1 MIRST
6 RGASQKFDWIS
17 FALLFCLLIIGWL
30 MQISASSELSDGAQA
45 SLQQTILYNKH
56 GYWILLALV
65 IFILTL
71 FVESHIWNTFSYV
84 IYGAAILL
92 LVGVLIFGIEIKG
105 ARSWY
110 SVFGL
115 SFQPAEFA
123 KFGTTLALASMLSY
137 FKTGMRDQR
146 SILSAFAIIIAPMF
160 LILLQP
166 DAGSALV
173 FLSFFILFFK
183 EGLSPIYYL
192 IAFFLMAIFVFS
204 IIFGFKTV
212 VFAVMILQFL
222 FFINFFPKR
231 LIPFLVLGVWVL
243 LSYFLITAGHFY
255 LVFAFSFLG
264 LVFSSFLMW
273 RFRKHQYI
281 FIAWLVMTF
290 SCLMAVGSSHVVNNV
305 LRPHQQDRIN
315 VWLRPHLCDPQGS
328 LYNLKFSKMAIGSGG
343 FQGKGFRDGNLTKLN
358 YVPEQPSDFVFS
370 IIGEE
375 QGFIGVLSVIL
386 IFMVLLYRTIGIGER
401 AKSSFTRRYA
411 YGLAGIIFIH
421 FFINI
426 GMTMGL
432 VPVVGIPLPFISS
445 GGSAI
450 LVFMLMYGILFK
462 MDMSR

>member
-1 MIRST
+1 M
-6 RGASQKFDWIS
+6 SQKFDWIS

-30 MQISASSELSDGAQA
+30 MQISAAAELNDGSGDTLHQI
-45 SLQQTILYNKH
+45 ILFNKH
-56 GYWILLALV
+56 GYWILFSLI
-65 IFILTL
+65 IFILVL
-71 FVESHIWNTFSYV
+71 FIEPHIWNTFSYV
-84 IYGAAILL
+84 IYGAALLL
-92 LVGVLIFGIEIKG
+92 LVGVLLFGLEIKG

-110 SVFGL
+110 SFFGL
-115 SFQPAEFA
+115 SFQPSEFA
-123 KFGTTLALASMLSY
+123 KFGTTLALASMLGY

-146 SILSAFAIIIAPMF
+146 SILSALAIILAPMF

-192 IAFFLMAIFVFS
+192 IAFFLMAIFIFS

-212 VFAVMILQFL
+212 IFSVMILQLL

-231 LIPFLVLGVWVL
+231 LLPLLVLGVWVL
-243 LSYFLITAGHFY
+243 LSYFLINAGYFY
-255 LVFAFSFLG
+255 WVLAISLAG
-264 LVFSSFLMW
+264 LILCSFLMW
-273 RFRKHQYI
+273 SFRKHQYI
-281 FIAWLVMTF
+281 LFAWLVMGF
-290 SCLMAVGSSHVVNNV
+290 SCLLSLGSSHMVNNV

-343 FQGKGFRDGNLTKLN
+343 FQGKGFMDGNLTKLN
-358 YVPEQPSDFVFS
+358 YVPEQSSDFVFS

-375 QGFIGVLSVIL
+375 QGFIGVLSVVL

-401 AKSSFTRRYA
+401 SKSNFTKRYA

-450 LVFMLMYGILFK
+450 MVLMLMYGILFK
-462 MDMSR
+462 MDMTR

>member
-1 MIRST
+1 
-6 RGASQKFDWIS
+6 
-17 FALLFCLLIIGWL
+17 
-30 MQISASSELSDGAQA
+30 MQISASTDLNDGAQA
-45 SLQQTILYNKH
+45 SLQQTILTNKH
-56 GYWILLALV
+56 GYWIIFSLI

-84 IYGAAILL
+84 IYGGALL
-92 LVGVLIFGIEIKG
+92 LLIGVLFFGLEIKG

-137 FKTGMRDQR
+137 FKTGMRNQR
-146 SILSAFAIIIAPMF
+146 TILSALAIILAPMF
-160 LILLQP
+160 LIMLQP

-192 IAFFLMAIFVFS
+192 IAFFLLAIFIFS

-212 VFAVMILQFL
+212 IFSVMILQFL
-222 FFINFFPKR
+222 FFINFFPKK
-231 LIPFLVLGVWVL
+231 LIPLVGLGVWVL
-243 LSYFLITAGHFY
+243 LSYFLIDGGYFY
-255 LVFAFSFLG
+255 WVLAASVLGLIVFSF
-264 LVFSSFLMW
+264 FMW
-273 RFRKHQYI
+273 NFRKHQYI
-281 FIAWLVMTF
+281 LIAWLVMAF
-290 SCLMAVGSSHVVNNV
+290 SCMLSVGSSHLVNNV

-343 FQGKGFRDGNLTKLN
+343 FQGKGFMDGNLTKLN
-358 YVPEQPSDFVFS
+358 YVPEQSSDFVFS

-386 IFMVLLYRTIGIGER
+386 IFMVLLYRTVGIGER
-401 AKSSFTRRYA
+401 SKSNFTKRYA

-450 LVFMLMYGILFK
+450 MVLMLMYGILFK